1 QEELSGPQYSPCL
14 CVLTVFLQVSAVEM
28 LEGESV
34 QLSCDFP
41 TFDVDQPTV
50 LWTRSDLSPSTVYQL
65 QLGGDQLKD
74 QNQLYRGR
82 TSMNT
87 DALETGDLSLN
98 LINLQLSD
106 TGTYTCTVRT
116 SRGEAK
122 VTDIELLVKERF
134 PSWAKVLLAL
144 LVLVLIVFGG
154 LLFHFRHYFMS
165 GESLKLHYP

>member
-1 QEELSGPQYSPCL
+1 MVHRGHAAKDTVTQCL
-14 CVLTVFLQVSAVEM
+14 PRLFLQVSAVEM

-122 VTDIELLVKERF
+122 VTDIELLVK
-134 PSWAKVLLAL
+134 VLPNFHKFIKL
-144 LVLVLIVFGG
+144 LTR
-154 LLFHFRHYFMS
+154 LL
-165 GESLKLHYP
+165 L